1 MDRPPWTLECNR
13 LDPVPGLLLYGNQL
27 QLDWGPRMVLV
38 HHMTQND
45 LQMLQ
50 NVLQMLGA
58 NKLHLPSASVKR
70 NASFHITA
78 DCDTCYNVA
87 EFMSVDFLYITSQL
101 TSHDKYYMHTKAK
114 LYTSMCDLVAECN
127 DKSQL

>member
-1 MDRPPWTLECNR
+1 
-13 LDPVPGLLLYGNQL
+13 
-27 QLDWGPRMVLV
+27 MVLV
-38 HHMTQND
+38 HHMTQNV

-58 NKLHLPSASVKR
+58 NKLHLPSASVKM

-87 EFMSVDFLYITSQL
+87 EFMSVSFLYITSHL
-101 TSHDKYYMHTKAK
+101 TSHGKYEMHTKAK
-114 LYTSMCDLVAECN
+114 LYIPACV
-127 DKSQL
+127 